1 MMEYESDMTTIYY
14 DINGILLY
22 LYIYICISLSL
33 YCFMT
38 LRKSNIAMEHGYIN
52 HPTQGIQMGHGFHAE
67 YEAQDARVISYIA
80 RPFVEDLS

>member
-1 MMEYESDMTTIYY
+1 M
-14 DINGILLY
+14 Y
-22 LYIYICISLSL
+22 LSLSL

>member
-1 MMEYESDMTTIYY
+1 
-14 DINGILLY
+14 
-22 LYIYICISLSL
+22 
-33 YCFMT
+33 MT